1 MNETIELLSARRAV
15 APRLL
20 SEPAPGEAEVKKLLT
35 IASRVPDHGRLVPW
49 RFIVIEHEGARRIGE
64 VIAGAF
70 VADNPDAD
78 ADRIATEHGR
88 LARAPLVI
96 AVVSRARPH
105 PKVPEVEQ
113 LFSAGA
119 ACMNLV
125 LAANAMGYATN
136 WLTEWYAYDRR
147 VLGELG
153 LAPDE
158 TVAGFIHIGTPT
170 EASTERPRPEL
181 NDIVTHYPGEAG
193 EV

>member
-20 SEPAPGEAEVKKLLT
+20 AGPAPSEAEVEKLLT

-49 RFIVIEHEGARRIGE
+49 RFIVIEHEGAQRIGE
-64 VIAGAF
+64 LIAGVF

-78 ADRIATEHGR
+78 VDKIATERGR
-88 LARAPLVI
+88 LARAPLVV

-105 PKVPEVEQ
+105 AKIPEVEQ

-147 VLGELG
+147 VLAELG

-170 EASTERPRPEL
+170 EASTERPRPKLDE
-181 NDIVTHYPGEAG
+181 IVTHYTGKAD